1 MKSANELVEEL
12 NSLKNRV
19 KPGGL
24 MVEYRH
30 YRFIDF
36 QVYKSGDGMTGSF
49 VPFNMGGYTMAYII
63 DGDCAH
69 IGIAKCSEK
78 ENFNK
83 QVGRVIAAHKVLN
96 SPVTISTDRLAVLL
110 SHGSSADKFW
120 IVEDNEVVR
129 DVQEAIYGK
138 DRYKSK

>member
-24 MVEYRH
+24 QVEYRH
-30 YRFIDF
+30 YRFNDF
-36 QVYKSGDGMTGSF
+36 VPFKNGNGMDGQI
-49 VPFNMGGYTMAYII
+49 VPFNMGGYTLAYII
-63 DGDCAH
+63 DGDVAH

-83 QVGRVIAAHKVLN
+83 NTGRIIAASKAIEN
-96 SPVTISTDRLAVLL
+96 PVTIHLNNLNYLL
-110 SHGSSADKFW
+110 DFGTCAYDFW
-120 IVEDNEVVR
+120 SYCEVVKF
-129 DVQEAIYGK
+129 VQEAIYGK